1 LFLTCGDFLMK
12 EDGKDKTWKDKTG
25 RKYQSYGVEQRLERS
40 ELEKDE
46 EEREELKDKK
56 EQSTSSLS
64 EESETGQSS
73 TNIQESGS
81 ETAENDDEEG
91 GEEVEFDLEAQIEE
105 FRQQIEE
112 EPENC
117 VHHYNLGE
125 ALAELEQTDEAKAE
139 FERALELDEDKAF
152 SAIIHFSL
160 GGLYYHEM
168 IAGVQGNVVR
178 SSVGLHSQHKAGCQI
193 IEVNDDDYEA
203 PLRQYEDAIKM
214 LDSLQADEEIVDH
227 VKENAPKQI
236 ADIYYKWASDLIDKS
251 RQIEVY
257 GGEIKDVK
265 QSLQYLKKA
274 LELSPNHSQAQL
286 MVKYARK
293 MLQQGWDI
301 YDEFGFVAKE
311 IQGIG

>member
-1 LFLTCGDFLMK
+1 MK

-25 RKYQSYGVEQRLERS
+25 RKYQSYGVEQRLERE

-56 EQSTSSLS
+56 EQSSSSLS

-81 ETAENDDEEG
+81 ETAENDEDE
-91 GEEVEFDLEAQIEE
+91 EEVEFDLEAQIEE
-105 FRQQIEE
+105 FRRQIEE

-168 IAGVQGNVVR
+168 IAGIQGNVVR

-193 IEVNDDDYEA
+193 IEVNDDDYET
-203 PLRQYEDAIKM
+203 PLRQYEAAIKM

-293 MLQQGWDI
+293 MLQEGWDI
-301 YDEFGFVAKE
+301 YDEFGFVAKQ

>member
-1 LFLTCGDFLMK
+1 ME

-25 RKYQSYGVEQRLERS
+25 RKYQSYGVEQRLERPES
-40 ELEKDE
+40 EKDE

-56 EQSTSSLS
+56 EQSSSSLL

-168 IAGVQGNVVR
+168 IAGIQGNVVR

-214 LDSLQADEEIVDH
+214 LDSLQADDEIVDH

-301 YDEFGFVAKE
+301 YDEFGFVAKQ

>member
-1 LFLTCGDFLMK
+1 MK

-25 RKYQSYGVEQRLERS
+25 RKYQSYGVEQRLEHS

-81 ETAENDDEEG
+81 ETAENDEDE
-91 GEEVEFDLEAQIEE
+91 EEVEFDLEAQIEE
-105 FRQQIEE
+105 FRRQIEE

-152 SAIIHFSL
+152 SAIIHFGL

-168 IAGVQGNVVR
+168 IAGIQGNVVR

-193 IEVNDDDYEA
+193 IEVNDDDYET
-203 PLRQYEDAIKM
+203 PLRQYEAAIKM

-257 GGEIKDVK
+257 GGEVKDVK

-293 MLQQGWDI
+293 MLQEGWEI
-301 YDEFGFVAKE
+301 YDECGFIAKE

>member
-1 LFLTCGDFLMK
+1 MK

-25 RKYQSYGVEQRLERS
+25 RKYQSYGVEQRLERPES
-40 ELEKDE
+40 EKDE

-81 ETAENDDEEG
+81 ETAENDDDEEG

-105 FRQQIEE
+105 FRRQIEE

-168 IAGVQGNVVR
+168 IAGIQGNVVR

-293 MLQQGWDI
+293 MLQEGWDI

>member
-1 LFLTCGDFLMK
+1 MK

-25 RKYQSYGVEQRLERS
+25 RKYQSYGVEQRLERE

-81 ETAENDDEEG
+81 ETAENDEDE
-91 GEEVEFDLEAQIEE
+91 EEVEFDLEAQIEE
-105 FRQQIEE
+105 FRRQIEE

-168 IAGVQGNVVR
+168 IAGIQGNVVR

-193 IEVNDDDYEA
+193 IKVNDDDYEA

-227 VKENAPKQI
+227 VKENAPRQI

-293 MLQQGWDI
+293 MLQEGWDI
-301 YDEFGFVAKE
+301 YDEFGFVAKQ

>member
-1 LFLTCGDFLMK
+1 MK

-25 RKYQSYGVEQRLERS
+25 RKYQSYGVEQRLERPES
-40 ELEKDE
+40 EKDE

-56 EQSTSSLS
+56 EQSSSSLS

-81 ETAENDDEEG
+81 ETAENDDDEEG

-105 FRQQIEE
+105 FRRQIEE

-152 SAIIHFSL
+152 SAIIHFGL

-168 IAGVQGNVVR
+168 IAGIQGNVVR

-227 VKENAPKQI
+227 VKENAPRQI

-293 MLQQGWDI
+293 MLQEGWDI

>member
-1 LFLTCGDFLMK
+1 ME

-25 RKYQSYGVEQRLERS
+25 RKYQSYGVEQRLERP

-56 EQSTSSLS
+56 DQSTSSLS
-64 EESETGQSS
+64 EESETSQSS

-81 ETAENDDEEG
+81 ETAENDEEE
-91 GEEVEFDLEAQIEE
+91 EEVEFDLEAQIEE
-105 FRQQIEE
+105 FRRQIEE

-168 IAGVQGNVVR
+168 IAGIQGNVVR

>member
-1 LFLTCGDFLMK
+1 MK

-25 RKYQSYGVEQRLERS
+25 RKYQSYGVEQRLERE

-81 ETAENDDEEG
+81 ETAENDEDE
-91 GEEVEFDLEAQIEE
+91 EEVEFDLEAQIEE
-105 FRQQIEE
+105 FRRQIEE

-139 FERALELDEDKAF
+139 FERALELDEDKA
-152 SAIIHFSL
+152 L

-168 IAGVQGNVVR
+168 IAGIQGNVVR

-193 IEVNDDDYEA
+193 IKVNDDDYEA

-227 VKENAPKQI
+227 VKENAPRQI

-293 MLQQGWDI
+293 MLQEGWDI
-301 YDEFGFVAKE
+301 YDEFGFVAKQ

>member
-1 LFLTCGDFLMK
+1 MK

-25 RKYQSYGVEQRLERS
+25 RKYQSYGVEQRLERPES
-40 ELEKDE
+40 EKDE

-56 EQSTSSLS
+56 EQSSSSLS

-81 ETAENDDEEG
+81 ETAENDDDEEG

-105 FRQQIEE
+105 FRRQIEE

>member
-1 LFLTCGDFLMK
+1 MK

-25 RKYQSYGVEQRLERS
+25 RKYQSYGVEQRLERPES
-40 ELEKDE
+40 EKDE

-91 GEEVEFDLEAQIEE
+91 GDEVEFDLEAQIEE

-168 IAGVQGNVVR
+168 IAGIQGNVVR

>member
-1 LFLTCGDFLMK
+1 MK

-25 RKYQSYGVEQRLERS
+25 RKYQSYGVEQRLERPES
-40 ELEKDE
+40 EKDE

-56 EQSTSSLS
+56 EQSSSSLL

-81 ETAENDDEEG
+81 ETAENDDDEEG

>member
-1 LFLTCGDFLMK
+1 MK

-64 EESETGQSS
+64 EESEIGQSS

-81 ETAENDDEEG
+81 ETAENDEEE
-91 GEEVEFDLEAQIEE
+91 EEVEFDLEAQIEE
-105 FRQQIEE
+105 FRRQIEE

-168 IAGVQGNVVR
+168 IAGIQGNVVR

-227 VKENAPKQI
+227 VKENAPRQI

-293 MLQQGWDI
+293 MLQEGWDI

>member
-1 LFLTCGDFLMK
+1 MK

-25 RKYQSYGVEQRLERS
+25 RKYQSYGVEQRLERA

-81 ETAENDDEEG
+81 ETAENEEEE
-91 GEEVEFDLEAQIEE
+91 EEVEFDLEAQIEE
-105 FRQQIEE
+105 FRRQIEE

-152 SAIIHFSL
+152 SAIIHFGL

-168 IAGVQGNVVR
+168 IAGIQGNVVR

-227 VKENAPKQI
+227 VKENAPRQI

-293 MLQQGWDI
+293 MLQEGWDI
-301 YDEFGFVAKE
+301 YDEFGFVAKQ

>member
-1 LFLTCGDFLMK
+1 MK

-25 RKYQSYGVEQRLERS
+25 RKYQSYGVEQRLERE
-40 ELEKDE
+40 ELKEEE
-46 EEREELKDKK
+46 EERAEPKD
-56 EQSTSSLS
+56 EQEKSISSLS
-64 EESETGQSS
+64 EENEAGQST
-73 TNIQESGS
+73 TNIQESGF
-81 ETAENDDEEG
+81 ETTESDDEEE
-91 GEEVEFDLEAQIEE
+91 GEEVEFDLEAQVEE
-105 FRQQIEE
+105 FRRQIEE

-125 ALAELEQTDEAKAE
+125 ALAELEEIDEAKAA
-139 FERALELDEDKAF
+139 FEKALELDQDKAF

-160 GGLYYHEM
+160 GGLHHHEL
-168 IAGVQGNVVR
+168 IAGIQGNVVR

-193 IEVNDDDYEA
+193 IEVNDDDYET
-203 PLRQYEDAIKM
+203 PLIQYEAAIKT

-236 ADIYYKWASDLIDKS
+236 ADIYYKWASDLIDKA
-251 RQIEVY
+251 RQIKVY
-257 GGEIKDVK
+257 GDEIKDVK

-293 MLQQGWDI
+293 MLQEGWDI
-301 YDEFGFVAKE
+301 YDEYGFVAKE
-311 IQGIG
+311 IQGVG

>member
-1 LFLTCGDFLMK
+1 ME

-25 RKYQSYGVEQRLERS
+25 RKYQSYGVEQRLERE

-81 ETAENDDEEG
+81 ETAENDEDE
-91 GEEVEFDLEAQIEE
+91 EEVEFDLEAQIEE
-105 FRQQIEE
+105 FRRQIEE

-168 IAGVQGNVVR
+168 IAGIQGNVVR

-193 IEVNDDDYEA
+193 IKVNDDDYEA

-227 VKENAPKQI
+227 VKENAPRQI
-236 ADIYYKWASDLIDKS
+236 GDIYYKWASDLIDKS

-274 LELSPNHSQAQL
+274 LALSPNHSQAQL

-293 MLQQGWDI
+293 MLQEGWDI
-301 YDEFGFVAKE
+301 YDEFGFVAKQ

>member
-1 LFLTCGDFLMK
+1 MK

-25 RKYQSYGVEQRLERS
+25 RKYQSYGVEQRLERE
-40 ELEKDE
+40 ELEKEKEE
-46 EEREELKDKK
+46 EERAEPKD
-56 EQSTSSLS
+56 EQEKSISSLS
-64 EESETGQSS
+64 EENEAGQST
-73 TNIQESGS
+73 TNIQESGF
-81 ETAENDDEEG
+81 ETTGSDDEEE
-91 GEEVEFDLEAQIEE
+91 GEEVEFDLEAQVEE
-105 FRQQIEE
+105 FRRQIEE

-125 ALAELEQTDEAKAE
+125 ALAELEEIDEAKAA
-139 FERALELDEDKAF
+139 FEKALELDQDKAF
-152 SAIIHFSL
+152 SAIIYFGL
-160 GGLYYHEM
+160 GGLHHHEL
-168 IAGVQGNVVR
+168 IAGIQGNVVR

-193 IEVNDDDYEA
+193 IEVNDDDYET
-203 PLRQYEDAIKM
+203 PLIQYEAAIKT

-251 RQIEVY
+251 RQIKVY
-257 GGEIKDVK
+257 GDEIKDVK

-293 MLQQGWDI
+293 MLQEGWDI
-301 YDEFGFVAKE
+301 YDEYGFIAKE

>member
-1 LFLTCGDFLMK
+1 MK

-81 ETAENDDEEG
+81 ETAENDDDEEG

-105 FRQQIEE
+105 FRRQIEE

-168 IAGVQGNVVR
+168 IAGIQGNVVR

-227 VKENAPKQI
+227 VKENAPRQI

-293 MLQQGWDI
+293 MLQEGWQI
-301 YDEFGFVAKE
+301 YDEFGFIAKE

>member
-1 LFLTCGDFLMK
+1 MK

-25 RKYQSYGVEQRLERS
+25 RKYQSYGVEQRLERPES
-40 ELEKDE
+40 ERDE

-56 EQSTSSLS
+56 EQSSSSLS

-81 ETAENDDEEG
+81 ETAENDDDEEG

-152 SAIIHFSL
+152 SAIIHFGL

-227 VKENAPKQI
+227 VKENAPRQI

>member
-1 LFLTCGDFLMK
+1 MK

-25 RKYQSYGVEQRLERS
+25 RKYQSYGVEQRLERE

-81 ETAENDDEEG
+81 ETAENDDDEEG

-105 FRQQIEE
+105 FRRQIEE

-152 SAIIHFSL
+152 SAIIHFGL

-168 IAGVQGNVVR
+168 IAGIQGNVVR

-227 VKENAPKQI
+227 VKENAPRQI

-293 MLQQGWDI
+293 MLQEGWDI

>member
-1 LFLTCGDFLMK
+1 MK

-25 RKYQSYGVEQRLERS
+25 RKYQSYGVEQRLERPES
-40 ELEKDE
+40 EKDE

-56 EQSTSSLS
+56 EQSSSSLS

-81 ETAENDDEEG
+81 ETAENDEGEEG

-193 IEVNDDDYEA
+193 IEVNDGDYEA

-301 YDEFGFVAKE
+301 YDEFGFVAK
-311 IQGIG
+311 

>member
-1 LFLTCGDFLMK
+1 MK

-25 RKYQSYGVEQRLERS
+25 RKYQSYGVEQRLERE

-56 EQSTSSLS
+56 EQSSSSLS

-81 ETAENDDEEG
+81 ETAENDDDEEG

>member
-1 LFLTCGDFLMK
+1 VKK

-25 RKYQSYGVEQRLERS
+25 RKYQSYGVEQRLEHGES
-40 ELEKDE
+40 EAGEKEDE
-46 EEREELKDKK
+46 QVLDSQKTPL
-56 EQSTSSLS
+56 SSSL
-64 EESETGQSS
+64 EESQPDQNTTS
-73 TNIQESGS
+73 IQESGS
-81 ETAENDDEEG
+81 ETPENDEFEEE
-91 GEEVEFDLEAQIEE
+91 GEEVEFDLEAQVEE
-105 FRQQIEE
+105 FRRQIEE

-125 ALAELEQTDEAKAE
+125 ALAELEEIDGAKAE
-139 FERALELDEDKAF
+139 FERALELDQDKAF
-152 SAIIHFSL
+152 SSIVHFSL
-160 GGLYYHEM
+160 GGLYHHEL
-168 IAGVQGNVVR
+168 IAGIQGNVVR

-193 IEVNDDDYEA
+193 IEVNDDDYEI
-203 PLRQYEDAIKM
+203 PLKQYEAAIEM
-214 LDSLQADEEIVDH
+214 LDTLQADEEIVDH
-227 VKENAPKQI
+227 VKDNAPKQI

-257 GGEIKDVK
+257 GDEIKDVK

-293 MLQQGWDI
+293 MLLEGWDI

-311 IQGIG
+311 IQGTG

>member
-1 LFLTCGDFLMK
+1 MK

-25 RKYQSYGVEQRLERS
+25 RKYQSYGVEQRLERPES
-40 ELEKDE
+40 EKDE

-56 EQSTSSLS
+56 EQSSSSLS

-81 ETAENDDEEG
+81 ETAENDEDEEE

-168 IAGVQGNVVR
+168 IAGIQGNVVR

-227 VKENAPKQI
+227 VKENAPRQI

-286 MVKYARK
+286 MVKYTRK
-293 MLQQGWDI
+293 MLQEGWDI
-301 YDEFGFVAKE
+301 YDEYGFVAKE
-311 IQGIG
+311 IQGVG

>member
-1 LFLTCGDFLMK
+1 MK

-40 ELEKDE
+40 ESEKDE
-46 EEREELKDKK
+46 EEREELKDKT

-81 ETAENDDEEG
+81 ETAENDEEE
-91 GEEVEFDLEAQIEE
+91 EEVEFDLEAQIEE
-105 FRQQIEE
+105 FRRQIEE

-152 SAIIHFSL
+152 SAIIHFGL

-168 IAGVQGNVVR
+168 IAGIQGNVVR

-227 VKENAPKQI
+227 VKENAPRQI

-293 MLQQGWDI
+293 MLQEGWDI

>member
-1 LFLTCGDFLMK
+1 MK

-81 ETAENDDEEG
+81 ETAENDEEE
-91 GEEVEFDLEAQIEE
+91 EEVEFDLEAQIEE
-105 FRQQIEE
+105 FRRQIEE

-227 VKENAPKQI
+227 VKENAPRQI

-293 MLQQGWDI
+293 MLQEGWDI
-301 YDEFGFVAKE
+301 YDEFGFVAKQ

>member
-1 LFLTCGDFLMK
+1 MK

-81 ETAENDDEEG
+81 ETAENDEDEEG
-91 GEEVEFDLEAQIEE
+91 EEEVEFDLEAQIEE
-105 FRQQIEE
+105 FRRQIEE

-168 IAGVQGNVVR
+168 IAGIQGNVVR

-227 VKENAPKQI
+227 VKENAPRQI

-293 MLQQGWDI
+293 MLQEGWDI